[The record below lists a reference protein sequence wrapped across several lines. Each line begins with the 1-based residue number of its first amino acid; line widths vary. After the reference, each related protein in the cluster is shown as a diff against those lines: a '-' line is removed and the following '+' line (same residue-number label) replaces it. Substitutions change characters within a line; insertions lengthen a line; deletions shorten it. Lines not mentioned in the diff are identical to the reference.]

1 MSSFPGHGVRR
12 VFLFGRIAYSIPRI
26 EELPRVALSM
36 NWMLQIE
43 HNRNAIVETRLEGGT
58 NTVLENLCSSA
69 KGQNRFEHL
78 LHIRGRIC
86 RSIFR
91 LYLKK

>member
-58 NTVLENLCSSA
+58 NTVLEISVQVPRAKIGSSTY
-69 KGQNRFEHL
+69 
-78 LHIRGRIC
+78 C
-86 RSIFR
+86 T
-91 LYLKK
+91 